1 MRLIVSGPNAV
12 EQAALSGLHVH
23 RAWCVPK
30 REVPNAARK
39 LPFRPA
45 QMGELDG
52 ILHHRNH
59 QGIAVEVELEVPGLD
74 GILSQAVEEC
84 GTLVIAEQIEDPHNL
99 GAMIRSSM
107 GLGALGVVVAK
118 HRAAGLT
125 DAVVR
130 ASAGVALAYPPVQ
143 CSGSIAALALDLQR
157 ENWNVVGLSLEGQ
170 DIRSVA
176 AALDRS
182 RPTALIIGNED
193 KGMTKLTSE
202 RCTHL
207 ARIELNPAVESLNA
221 SVACAVALA
230 LLR

>member
-1 MRLIVSGPNAV
+1 MADRAGQRIGRIGAWLAGQCEQTANHAGHLLLGRLAV
-12 EQAALSGLHVH
+12 PDHCLLDLQRRVFGH
-23 RAWCVPK
+23 RQIGQHQRADC
-30 REVPNAARK
+30 RAAR
-39 LPFRPA
+39 
-45 QMGELDG
+45 
-52 ILHHRNH
+52 
-59 QGIAVEVELEVPGLD
+59 
-74 GILSQAVEEC
+74 
-84 GTLVIAEQIEDPHNL
+84 
-99 GAMIRSSM
+99 
-107 GLGALGVVVAK
+107 
-118 HRAAGLT
+118 LT